1 MCNRYVLPIL
11 TIFLAVTFVPCSFAQ
26 KAAKE
31 KPWKRFS
38 LNLGANFATN
48 NTSVRLGTPGLAVSV
63 NPEEL
68 LGLET
73 RSASFKVDGYW
84 RFRPRRKHRLDFSWF
99 STRRSGENV
108 LGIQNSIEIGG
119 ITLEPGASVKTNFDV
134 DIFQVGYSYSFFQDD
149 RLDLAV
155 GVGAFIMPISFDL
168 EVQNPGAATLAG
180 TSESVTAPLP
190 VFNLRADV
198 AITPKWFLRTKAQ
211 FFYLEIGDFRG
222 AIVDTL
228 LAVEY
233 MAFRNVGFGLNV
245 ENINIA
251 VEAQGNDYPNID
263 FVGRFDYEY
272 LGSMLYVK
280 FYFGK

>member
-1 MCNRYVLPIL
+1 M
-11 TIFLAVTFVPCSFAQ
+11 
-26 KAAKE
+26 
-31 KPWKRFS
+31 
-38 LNLGANFATN
+38 
-48 NTSVRLGTPGLAVSV
+48 
-63 NPEEL
+63 
-68 LGLET
+68 
-73 RSASFKVDGYW
+73 
-84 RFRPRRKHRLDFSWF
+84 PRRKHRLDFSWF

-108 LGIQNSIEIGG
+108 LGIQNPIDFAG
-119 ITLEPGASVKTNFDV
+119 ITLQPGASVKTNFDV
-134 DIFQVGYSYSFFQDD
+134 DIYQVGYSYSFFQDE

-155 GVGAFIMPISFDL
+155 GAGAFIMPISFDL
-168 EVQNPGAATLAG
+168 QVQNPGAATLAG
-180 TSESVTAPLP
+180 TSESITAPLP

-198 AITPKWFLRTKAQ
+198 ATTPKWFLRTKAQ

-222 AIVDTL
+222 AITDTL

-251 VEAQGNDYPNID
+251 VEAQGEDYPNID
-263 FVGRFDYEY
+263 FVGRFDYSY